1 MSRDKVLTM
10 LRQKAMSLRVMVQ
23 IVKFI
28 VRQSWQNGVH
38 ELVQL
43 LSPIVMTSIWFEVV
57 LANLDELQEAAIC
70 LE

>member
-1 MSRDKVLTM
+1 
-10 LRQKAMSLRVMVQ
+10 MSLRVMVQ